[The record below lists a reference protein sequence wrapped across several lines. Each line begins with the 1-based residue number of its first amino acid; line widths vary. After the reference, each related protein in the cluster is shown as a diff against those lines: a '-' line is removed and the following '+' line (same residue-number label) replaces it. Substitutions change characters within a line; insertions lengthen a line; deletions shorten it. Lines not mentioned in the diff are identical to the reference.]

1 MRFPRRV
8 FLHLAAVTAALPT
21 VSRFACAQS
30 YPTRPLRWIVGFP
43 PGGGADT
50 VTRILGQWLSER
62 LGQQVII
69 ENRPGASTNISAQ
82 AVINS
87 PPDGY
92 TLLFY
97 GASTLINSSMFP
109 NLPFDVRRD
118 IAPVSGLVV
127 YPMVLVAH
135 PSVPAKTV
143 AELIAHAKA
152 NPGKVTMA
160 SYGTGSAS
168 HLAGELFKMMAGI
181 NLVHVPYRGSAPM
194 MTDLVAGQVQV
205 GFDVMVTSLPHVR
218 TGALRA
224 LGVAGSERFDMLPD
238 VPTIAETLP
247 GYEARTWIG
256 VCAPAGTPVEI
267 IKRLNREINAGLAT
281 ANVRARLNDVGT
293 IPMILSAAEFGAFVA
308 AEAEK
313 WTKVVKFAGI
323 KPE

>member
-1 MRFPRRV
+1 MKLPRRN
-8 FLHLAAVTAALPT
+8 FLHLTAGAAALPA

-30 YPTRPLRWIVGFP
+30 YPTRPVRWIVGYP

-62 LGQQVII
+62 LGQQVVI
-69 ENRPGASTNISAQ
+69 ENRPGASTNLSAQ

-97 GASTLINSSMFP
+97 SASTLINSSMFS

-127 YPMVLVAH
+127 YPMMLVAH

-160 SYGTGSAS
+160 SFGTGSAS

-194 MTDLVAGQVQV
+194 VTDLLAGQVQV

-224 LGVAGSERFDMLPD
+224 LGVAGSNRFDMLPD
-238 VPTIAETLP
+238 VPTIAETVP
-247 GYEARTWIG
+247 GYEARTWAG
-256 VCAPAGTPVEI
+256 VGVPKGTPAEI
-267 IKRLNREINAGLAT
+267 IARLNHGINAGLANPT
-281 ANVRARLNDVGT
+281 IKSRLAELGT
-293 IPMILSAAEFGAFVA
+293 IPMIFTAAEFGAYVA
-308 AEAEK
+308 AESEK
-313 WTKVVKFAGI
+313 WEKVIKFAGI